1 MTISVSFSA
10 VADKQIDEI
19 DAWWRAHR
27 SAAAGLFSQE
37 LEMAVQKLAETP
49 FVGVRHIRR
58 RGRTVR
64 RILLART
71 RHHVFYIVGKHG
83 VFVLGVWSALRGS
96 GPKLGWQR

>member
-1 MTISVSFSA
+1 MTVLITFST
-10 VADKQIDEI
+10 VADKQVDEI

-37 LEMAVQKLAETP
+37 LEIAVHKLAETP
-49 FVGVRHIRR
+49 FVGMRYARR

-64 RILLART
+64 RILLSRT
-71 RHHVFYIVGKHG
+71 RHHVFYIVGRRG

-96 GPKLGWQR
+96 GPKLGWIR